1 MCVEMRIFDPRISVG
16 CPQGCAA
23 EVTGAAEHENKA
35 IKARPRRAEAVKADR
50 PQGLGRKG
58 WWPQG
63 LGRKGWF
70 GHKGCAVKAS

>member
-1 MCVEMRIFDPRISVG
+1 MEMRIFDPRISVG

-50 PQGLGRKG
+50 HKGLAVKAG
-58 WWPQG
+58 
-63 LGRKGWF
+63 
-70 GHKGCAVKAS
+70 GHKGLAVKAGLATRAVP